1 MSVYDSLD
9 VTVSNDGEEILCVA
23 KSADDQLTHDLGTV
37 KAGQTLRFL
46 AKVKCAAYGN
56 FDRERLHGNVSLSN
70 DTDLYHSDRITGLNV
85 YETDEDGNPFIEFT
99 VGENLQAGTYT
110 ETIYYYFEC
119 DAVNENGESQERI
132 ARSEPV
138 TYTVTYMVE

>member
-1 MSVYDSLD
+1 MEN
-9 VTVSNDGEEILCVA
+9 TILCA
-23 KSADDQLTHDLGTV
+23 AESADGKLEHDLGTV

-56 FDRERLHGNVSLSN
+56 FDREGVHGNVSLSEADDQYYN
-70 DTDLYHSDRITGLNV
+70 DQITGLNV
-85 YETDEDGNPFIEFT
+85 SEKAEDGNPFIEFT
-99 VGENLQAGTYT
+99 VGENLEAGTYT

-119 DAVNENGESQERI
+119 DAVNENGELQERI

-138 TYTVTYMVE
+138 KYTVTYTVE